1 MNAFDIIGPVMV
13 GPSSSHTA
21 GAVKIGRTCR
31 RILGENIKK
40 AEINLYGSFLS
51 TGKGH
56 GTDVAIVAGLLGF
69 SPDDERISKSIEIA
83 KLQDIEINFGIANI
97 KNAHPNT
104 VIIKL
109 FGIKGKSLEVRASSI
124 GGGRISVDEIDGF
137 KVKFSTE
144 YPTLIVRN
152 EDTPGLVA
160 SVSSIISENSL
171 NIATFQLY
179 RGNRGGTAVMIIEC
193 DGETPENIIEKI
205 RNLNGILSVTYFSL
219 V

>member
-21 GAVKIGRTCR
+21 GAVRIGRACR
-31 RILGENIKK
+31 RLLGEKIKK
-40 AEINLYGSFLS
+40 AEIDLYGSFLS

-56 GTDVAIVAGLLGF
+56 GTDIAIVAGLLGF

-83 KLQDIEINFGIANI
+83 KSECIDIKFGAASI
-97 KNAHPNT
+97 KDAHPNT
-104 VIIKL
+104 AVIKL
-109 FGIKGKSLEVRASSI
+109 LGVNGKPLEVRASSI

-137 KVKFSTE
+137 DVKFSTE

-152 EDTPGLVA
+152 EDVPGLVA

-193 DGETPENIIEKI
+193 DGEAPENIIEKI
-205 RNLNGILSVTYFSL
+205 RNLSGILSVTYFSL